1 MRTLR
6 LFTPEALKIDNRVCL
21 DKSAVHYLHRVLRAS
36 VGQPLV
42 LFNGQGGEHSGLIDK
57 LTKHDAEI
65 LIRDFRAE
73 QRESNLQIHL
83 GIGLSRGDKMD
94 WIVQKATELGVA
106 KITPLFTERTEVKLS
121 GDRLDKRQQHW
132 QQVAISACEQC
143 QRNLVPIVGSAEP
156 IGLWI
161 DRTIATSKVV
171 LHHRSVRTLTEL
183 SSPNGDLTLLIGPEG
198 GLSDAEISL
207 AEKKDFQAVRL
218 GPRVLRTETAPLA
231 AISIAQALWGD
242 MS

>member
-21 DKSAVHYLHRVLRAS
+21 DKSAIHYLHRVLRAS
-36 VGQPLV
+36 VGQPIV
-42 LFNGQGGEHSGLIDK
+42 LFNGQGGEYSGLISK

-65 LIRDFRAE
+65 QIQEFSAE

-143 QRNLVPIVGSAEP
+143 QRNLVPIVRSAEP
-156 IGLWI
+156 IGQWV
-161 DRTIATSKVV
+161 DSTAATSKVV
-171 LHHRSVRTLTEL
+171 LHHRSARPLTEL
-183 SSPNGDLTLLIGPEG
+183 SSPDGDLTLLIGPEG
-198 GLSDAEISL
+198 GLSDAEITL
-207 AEKKDFQAVRL
+207 AQRKDFQAVSL

-231 AISIAQALWGD
+231 AIGIAQSLWGD
-242 MS
+242 MG

>member
-1 MRTLR
+1 M
-6 LFTPEALKIDNRVCL
+6 
-21 DKSAVHYLHRVLRAS
+21 
-36 VGQPLV
+36 
-42 LFNGQGGEHSGLIDK
+42 FNGQGGEYSGLISK

-65 LIRDFRAE
+65 LIQDFSAE

-143 QRNLVPIVGSAEP
+143 QRNLVPIVRSAET
-156 IGLWI
+156 IGQWV
-161 DRTIATSKVV
+161 DNTAATSKVV
-171 LHHRSVRTLTEL
+171 LHHRSARSLTEL
-183 SSPNGDLTLLIGPEG
+183 SSPDGDLTLLIGPEG
-198 GLSDAEISL
+198 GLSETEITL
-207 AEKKDFQAVRL
+207 AEGKDFQAVSL

-231 AISIAQALWGD
+231 AIGIAQSLWGD
-242 MS
+242 MG

>member
-36 VGQPLV
+36 VGQPIV
-42 LFNGQGGEHSGLIDK
+42 LFNGQGGEYSGLIDK

-143 QRNLVPIVGSAEP
+143 QRNLVPIVRSAEP

-161 DRTIATSKVV
+161 DHTIATSKVV

>member
-6 LFTPEALKIDNRVCL
+6 LFTAEALKIDNRVCL
-21 DKSAVHYLHRVLRAS
+21 DKSAVHYLHRVLRAY
-36 VGQPLV
+36 VGQPIV
-42 LFNGQGGEHSGLIDK
+42 LFNGQGGEYSGLVDK

-143 QRNLVPIVGSAEP
+143 QRNLVPIVRNAEP

-171 LHHRSVRTLTEL
+171 LHHRSVRPLTEL
-183 SSPNGDLTLLIGPEG
+183 SSPDGDLTLLIGPEG

>member
-6 LFTPEALKIDNRVCL
+6 LFTPEALKIDNKVCL
-21 DKSAVHYLHRVLRAS
+21 DKSAVHYLHRVLRDS
-36 VGQPLV
+36 VGQPIV
-42 LFNGQGGEHSGLIDK
+42 LFNGQGGEYSGLISM
-57 LTKHDAEI
+57 LTKNHAEI
-65 LIRDFRAE
+65 LIHDFHAE
-73 QRESNLQIHL
+73 QRESYLQIHL

-143 QRNLVPIVGSAEP
+143 QRNLVPVIRSAET
-156 IGLWI
+156 IGQWI
-161 DRTIATSKVV
+161 DSTIATSKVV
-171 LHHRSVRTLTEL
+171 LHHRCVRPLTEL
-183 SSPNGDLTLLIGPEG
+183 SSPDGDLTLLIGPEG

-207 AEKKDFQAVRL
+207 AEGKDFQAVRL

-231 AISIAQALWGD
+231 AISVAQSLWGD